1 MNGSALVFD
10 HGGRRIGVA
19 VANRSPRL
27 ASPLLTLPARE
38 GVPDWPAL
46 DRLVKEW
53 SPGQLVVGVPYNG
66 AGARIAGSGASETT
80 DSESAAERS
89 AARRQSNQDGL
100 PYSRRRS
107 PVERGYQEPRRG
119 RPRPPAPPRRA
130 AQAGRSWSTVTG
142 VRPPPAGSAASAVV
156 NTGEGVAAG
165 EVVAVGAAAG
175 EGVSCPYG

>member
-27 ASPLLTLPARE
+27 ASPLLTLPARD

-66 AGARIAGSGASETT
+66 EGYRIAGSSAGEKS
-80 DSESAAERS
+80 DSESAAERF
-89 AARRQSNQDGL
+89 AAELEARYRL
-100 PYSRRRS
+100 PVTRIDERLTSVEAESRLREQRRS
-107 PVERGYQEPRRG
+107 GARTKKVRTGDVDALAACVIAEMWLDQL
-119 RPRPPAPPRRA
+119 PRP
-130 AQAGRSWSTVTG
+130 AG
-142 VRPPPAGSAASAVV
+142 
-156 NTGEGVAAG
+156 
-165 EVVAVGAAAG
+165 
-175 EGVSCPYG
+175 

>member
-46 DRLVKEW
+46 DRLVKEG

-80 DSESAAERS
+80 DSESAAERF
-89 AARRQSNQDGL
+89 AAELEARYPL
-100 PYSRRRS
+100 PVIRIDERLTSVEAESRLREQRRS
-107 PVERGYQEPRRG
+107 GARTKKVR
-119 RPRPPAPPRRA
+119 
-130 AQAGRSWSTVTG
+130 TG
-142 VRPPPAGSAASAVV
+142 DVDA
-156 NTGEGVAAG
+156 VAACVIA
-165 EVVAVGAAAG
+165 EMWLDQPAR
-175 EGVSCPYG
+175 

>member
-46 DRLVKEW
+46 DRLIKEW
-53 SPGQLVVGVPYNG
+53 TPGQLVVGVPYNG

-80 DSESAAERS
+80 DSESAAERF
-89 AARRQSNQDGL
+89 AAELEARYPL
-100 PYSRRRS
+100 PVIRIDERLTSVEAESRLREQRRS
-107 PVERGYQEPRRG
+107 GARTKKVRTGDVDALAACVIAEMWLDQ
-119 RPRPPAPPRRA
+119 APTQKKP
-130 AQAGRSWSTVTG
+130 
-142 VRPPPAGSAASAVV
+142 
-156 NTGEGVAAG
+156 
-165 EVVAVGAAAG
+165 
-175 EGVSCPYG
+175 

>member
-27 ASPLLTLPARE
+27 ASPLLTLPARD

-53 SPGQLVVGVPYNG
+53 NPGQLVVGVPYNG

-80 DSESAAERS
+80 DSESAAERF
-89 AARRQSNQDGL
+89 AADTGSPLPTARDPHRRTTHLGGSRVPAAGATAERRPHEEGQD
-100 PYSRRRS
+100 
-107 PVERGYQEPRRG
+107 RGRG
-119 RPRPPAPPRRA
+119 RPRRLCDCRDVARPA
-130 AQAGRSWSTVTG
+130 STMKMT
-142 VRPPPAGSAASAVV
+142 A
-156 NTGEGVAAG
+156 
-165 EVVAVGAAAG
+165 
-175 EGVSCPYG
+175 